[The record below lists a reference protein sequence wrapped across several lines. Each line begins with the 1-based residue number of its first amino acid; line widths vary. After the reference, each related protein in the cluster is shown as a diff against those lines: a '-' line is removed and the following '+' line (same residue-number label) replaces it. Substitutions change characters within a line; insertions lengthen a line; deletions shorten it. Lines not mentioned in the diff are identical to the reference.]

1 MLEALT
7 TEIRG
12 LKHLYGLDE
21 TSPSTFIDDVSETI
35 TQKPQDF
42 STLDG
47 TAEIEAALNEIKQR
61 SIQMMVEQLP
71 SVAEIVTST
80 VTQTTYEVASTEN
93 YLKLGIRC
101 KKACQHSN
109 PRSEIRSIKCDAVT
123 LANQIECMLQKKLKK
138 AYCKVKE
145 KIANDFKKE
154 VNETRST
161 IKAEITKLR
170 KGKTKCQPKKTKCK
184 NCLPGALHLASK
196 ELINNRNTFVT
207 KKITNTNLHMNS
219 MPKTTDEYSMLSMY
233 EQLLIKPHGHTVL
246 DKLVTPNVFI
256 KERKLKDKLS
266 KRNLVHTT
274 DNHSLK
280 NNIENSY
287 QDDDIPDIGDYNE
300 ADSSSSEA
308 TTTNTHDNTTSTGND
323 MSMEAL
329 SNKISYN
336 DYVNGFKYYLKFQ
349 KDREKEKFSNLVR
362 YQAHKHH
369 NVDDVGKYIL
379 NKLPQ
384 IPSTRSKRFLFEQ
397 ETLEDQDIS
406 TKSDDSWFKKHFY
419 LFIDKDPPR
428 KFHTAQTVSL
438 NSGFNKTILTN
449 VHTEMS
455 PARSALHKNK
465 HKKLKKV
472 EKNKTTVHTKHLE
485 VRSVTDKLLDDKNSV
500 HNAANSN
507 KKGYV
512 DITMVQKPTDINKT
526 YKNKDHGKLRLLHK
540 KLRFNK
546 QRRNKNSKRD
556 VLYRKTRFNPFKNL
570 KDLFKNPGSNTA
582 ISKIFDYDIISSSSD
597 PFTSFNFGQNPNI
610 EAMIRQIP
618 NITGSSESP
627 FDIDDNEHY
636 VSESIMGSKNYLHND
651 GFYNSRLRNDNK
663 INRFSNLHENR
674 MEDLERSLNQNK
686 MDNNNYYKYIDHNK
700 RLDDIINVRIK
711 TEAPLMNPW
720 KMTLPSLPTGNQ
732 ENDDLDNLAVSITY
746 IGDDPLKRFGIMTG
760 NDSPNKVDY
769 DNVEANFHKSI
780 TDINDINNIYQ
791 KYYQN
796 IPFRLNL
803 PQTTTKDEIEDDKIQ
818 DYRNNNQPKEVNSF
832 SNSNNAGNRL
842 STEREIGNSRKLYNV
857 QLFKNGVRSDNSHK
871 YNSFDRNKISSAHF
885 KPMKDSSLLP
895 QSNLQIQ
902 DRMRYQY
909 EVKQNNNVL
918 NENINPIKTVAQG
931 KPENN
936 NKPVAKRLP
945 MNDKNSYQAYLKT
958 IKYSNPNVDNS
969 YHNFYKTPETN
980 YDNQK
985 IHNKMKV
992 LNRRYTVGSRPN
1004 ILHGNL
1010 QSSKNL
1016 DSSSHNKHNIIISK
1030 HTAPSGIKKN
1040 PTQFSKTH
1048 TWNNI
1053 DVTTIPSKL
1062 IHEKS
1067 KRKRELVR
1075 EYTFTAKDVAALEI
1089 VIDLSKNNQAYFNE
1103 KEMTSTQT
1111 ERMSNIVTNTVARD
1125 KQKRITNAIQVHIS
1139 LPGNSDNRKR
1149 SAESVQV
1156 RKVFSAKFSSPV
1168 DLEYQINSFENET
1181 STSSTTV
1188 SNDSFSPGVYLL
1200 IENSNLS
1207 DPSGKLILRPM
1218 QIINKSDIK
1227 TRNISDDLNNSTST
1241 SSVAT
1246 YKTGNLTKVDIKR
1259 TIRDRK
1265 TKRYIKWDPI
1275 KKFFGHERVCNCRC
1289 KANQTMCKPCAAG
1302 DVIISELVFELDNLA
1317 KFMQDH
1323 CTEIQTFFW
1332 MNPTGG
1338 KKLREV
1344 VNKIDKSLNHYY
1356 KRVKGKCQGRPCK
1369 MYSSGIDKRRS
1380 QRYKNSY
1387 DRISSVSS
1395 LVKDLNVLAN
1405 NLEKANILDKDE
1417 VFIMVGDSF
1426 STDCTYPD
1434 DTQSQS
1440 DFVWTTDREKMLTIG
1455 NVFMNGSKIIIENA
1469 QTRNFGTYT
1478 CYKHNVIVRSVKLNV
1493 VDVPNFNIVFIQLYT
1508 QTVSSTCS
1516 YDDLRAIQNLGLI
1529 MTQLLCG
1536 NYCSVRIDEPV
1547 CLRDRVDNSSL
1558 MRIVPVISFDASFS
1572 LSCSVECQRDLKCS
1586 LALLIAKNAPA
1597 LATIPVI
1604 MLHNEGS
1611 LLEEIKTWEPSFQQ
1625 HEYFVTHTL
1634 RRKDSNGH
1642 TEYHTLASNT
1652 EPATVHVII
1661 LCPAGFFLVAT
1672 QKICS
1677 VCPPDSYSS
1686 EGTNTCI
1693 PCAKGWTSDPGSQ
1706 SCHLSVQRLR
1716 RSAWQWES
1724 LMLLIIITILSF
1736 LTCYGVLRIIRS
1748 IATLTMTHDKLERKK
1763 RPKRAETQYR
1773 SHQMSSSRVILN
1785 RLLRVSS
1792 IPRATYFQE
1801 TRREIWK
1808 EKKPQ
1813 PPLPPID
1820 FDS

>member
-1 MLEALT
+1 MHNENNLKGKVIHQDRFHINSYNGFIELPKIQRYHKKGRIKRKLIKEELDLTEYRKLFNDDRTHSRPQDGRHPYRVSNKNISNMLEALT

-21 TSPSTFIDDVSETI
+21 TSPSTFVDDVSETI
-35 TQKPQDF
+35 TQRPQDF

-123 LANQIECMLQKKLKK
+123 LANKIECMLQKKLKN
-138 AYCKVKE
+138 AYGKVKE

-161 IKAEITKLR
+161 IQAEITKIR
-170 KGKTKCQPKKTKCK
+170 KGKTKCQPKKIKCK

-196 ELINNRNTFVT
+196 ELINNRTTFVT

-219 MPKTTDEYSMLSMY
+219 MPKTTDEYSMLSIY
-233 EQLLIKPHGHTVL
+233 EQLLVKPHGHTAHTVL

-274 DNHSLK
+274 DNHSFK
-280 NNIENSY
+280 NNIEKSY

-308 TTTNTHDNTTSTGND
+308 TTTNKHDNTTSTGND

-349 KDREKEKFSNLVR
+349 KDRENEKFSNLVR

-397 ETLEDQDIS
+397 ETVEDQEDIS

-438 NSGFNKTILTN
+438 NSGFDKTILTN
-449 VHTEMS
+449 VRTEMS
-455 PARSALHKNK
+455 PTRSAVHKNK
-465 HKKLKKV
+465 HNKIKKV
-472 EKNKTTVHTKHLE
+472 EKKKTTVHTKHLE
-485 VRSVTDKLLDDKNSV
+485 VRSVTEKLFEDKNSV
-500 HNAANSN
+500 GNAANSN

-512 DITMVQKPTDINKT
+512 DITMIQKPTDINKT
-526 YKNKDHGKLRLLHK
+526 YKNKDHGKLRLFHK
-540 KLRFNK
+540 ELRFNK
-546 QRRNKNSKRD
+546 QRKNKNSKRD

-570 KDLFKNPGSNTA
+570 KDIFKNPGSNTA
-582 ISKIFDYDIISSSSD
+582 ITKIFDYDIISSSSD

-636 VSESIMGSKNYLHND
+636 VSQSIMGSKNYLHND

-686 MDNNNYYKYIDHNK
+686 IDNSNYYKYIDHNK

-711 TEAPLMNPW
+711 TEAPLVNPW

-760 NDSPNKVDY
+760 NNSPNKVDY

-780 TDINDINNIYQ
+780 TDINDMNNIYQ

-803 PQTTTKDEIEDDKIQ
+803 PQTTTKDEIEDDNIQ
-818 DYRNNNQPKEVNSF
+818 DYRNNNHPKEVNYF
-832 SNSNNAGNRL
+832 SNSNSAGNRL
-842 STEREIGNSRKLYNV
+842 STEKEIANSRKLYNV
-857 QLFKNGVRSDNSHK
+857 QLFKNGVRNDNSHK
-871 YNSFDRNKISSAHF
+871 YKSFDRNKIISSAHF

-936 NKPVAKRLP
+936 NKPVAKRLH

-958 IKYSNPNVDNS
+958 IKYSKPNVDN
-969 YHNFYKTPETN
+969 YNFYKIPETN
-980 YDNQK
+980 YDNHK

-992 LNRRYTVGSRPN
+992 LDRRYTAGLRPN

-1016 DSSSHNKHNIIISK
+1016 DSSSHNNHIISK
-1030 HTAPSGIKKN
+1030 HKAPSGIKKN
-1040 PTQFSKTH
+1040 PTQFNKTH

-1053 DVTTIPSKL
+1053 VNNNKKLPHNHRGIQKAALTQIIKVPQQYFITPLPMDADDFDRFLKEHEMDVESVTASLKDGFISNKSYTKADSVTKPFISYVRKNYHINKSKERHEKRKKRKYTRLRRDLTTTASKL
-1062 IHEKS
+1062 VHEKS

-1075 EYTFTAKDVAALEI
+1075 EHTFTAKDVAALEI
-1089 VIDLSKNNQAYFNE
+1089 VIDLSKNNQTYCNE
-1103 KEMTSTQT
+1103 KEITSTQT

-1125 KQKRITNAIQVHIS
+1125 KQKLITNAIQVHIS
-1139 LPGNSDNRKR
+1139 LPGNSDKRKR

-1168 DLEYQINSFENET
+1168 DLEYQVNSFENET
-1181 STSSTTV
+1181 STTTTV
-1188 SNDSFSPGVYLL
+1188 PNDSCSPGIYLL

-1218 QIINKSDIK
+1218 QIKKSDIE
-1227 TRNISDDLNNSTST
+1227 TRNIADDLNNSYSST
-1241 SSVAT
+1241 SAVAT
-1246 YKTGNLTKVDIKR
+1246 YKTGNLTKVAIKR

-1289 KANQTMCKPCAAG
+1289 KANKTMCKPCAAG

-1380 QRYKNSY
+1380 QRDKNSY
-1387 DRISSVSS
+1387 DRISSVSL
-1395 LVKDLNVLAN
+1395 LVKDLNILAN
-1405 NLEKANILDKDE
+1405 NLEKANILDKVNSNVQYYGQNLLHNIHNCMPQVLEKRSTSIDKNKQTK
-1417 VFIMVGDSF
+1417 SF
-1426 STDCTYPD
+1426 
-1434 DTQSQS
+1434 
-1440 DFVWTTDREKMLTIG
+1440 
-1455 NVFMNGSKIIIENA
+1455 
-1469 QTRNFGTYT
+1469 
-1478 CYKHNVIVRSVKLNV
+1478 RSVYSLDNV
-1493 VDVPNFNIVFIQLYT
+1493 NVNLICSPRQYT
-1508 QTVSSTCS
+1508 TYSTASIESSSTLYNFPFKNNPRINS
-1516 YDDLRAIQNLGLI
+1516 YDYENYRYKMDGVTARNERARAG
-1529 MTQLLCG
+1529 TQ
-1536 NYCSVRIDEPV
+1536 
-1547 CLRDRVDNSSL
+1547 
-1558 MRIVPVISFDASFS
+1558 
-1572 LSCSVECQRDLKCS
+1572 
-1586 LALLIAKNAPA
+1586 
-1597 LATIPVI
+1597 
-1604 MLHNEGS
+1604 
-1611 LLEEIKTWEPSFQQ
+1611 
-1625 HEYFVTHTL
+1625 
-1634 RRKDSNGH
+1634 
-1642 TEYHTLASNT
+1642 
-1652 EPATVHVII
+1652 
-1661 LCPAGFFLVAT
+1661 
-1672 QKICS
+1672 
-1677 VCPPDSYSS
+1677 
-1686 EGTNTCI
+1686 
-1693 PCAKGWTSDPGSQ
+1693 
-1706 SCHLSVQRLR
+1706 
-1716 RSAWQWES
+1716 
-1724 LMLLIIITILSF
+1724 
-1736 LTCYGVLRIIRS
+1736 
-1748 IATLTMTHDKLERKK
+1748 HD
-1763 RPKRAETQYR
+1763 
-1773 SHQMSSSRVILN
+1773 
-1785 RLLRVSS
+1785 
-1792 IPRATYFQE
+1792 
-1801 TRREIWK
+1801 
-1808 EKKPQ
+1808 
-1813 PPLPPID
+1813 
-1820 FDS
+1820 